1 MGEAGTFAPVLCGLG
16 SVLSESGGGESRDN
30 PPAAVAGMGERIARI
45 VRISDFRNLS
55 AALVDPRPYCDL
67 KAQADSPFEPLT

>member
-1 MGEAGTFAPVLCGLG
+1 
-16 SVLSESGGGESRDN
+16 
-30 PPAAVAGMGERIARI
+30 MGERIARI

-67 KAQADSPFEPLT
+67 KAQADSPFERSPNRRANGQGVGAASSARSPSL